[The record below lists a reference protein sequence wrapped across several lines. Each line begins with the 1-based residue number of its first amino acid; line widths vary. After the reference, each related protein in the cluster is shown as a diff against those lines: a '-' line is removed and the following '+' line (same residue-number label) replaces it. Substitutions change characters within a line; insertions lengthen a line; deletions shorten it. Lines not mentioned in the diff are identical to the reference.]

1 MTCPRLLVPFDNF
14 RSLIS
19 IELRYILDI
28 PSQLTAGMSQVK
40 CPQCKTIFEMDASGY
55 SDIVNQVRNEEFSN
69 ELSSRIKDIE
79 QSHATKV
86 QLAEQKISAEKEK
99 QILSLKNEIENIPS
113 KIELAKNQAMSVLQ
127 EEIFAK
133 DKQIQR
139 LKNERDAAQNGTK
152 LAVTEATND
161 LEKRIMVLKNEVQ
174 MTETKKELEIKQI
187 EQSNQT
193 ILSTKDEIIR
203 TKEQEIE
210 RIRDMKMK
218 MSVKEIG
225 EKLETWCQNQFNLV
239 RATAFPYAYFE
250 KDSKAM
256 KDDEESKGTKGDF
269 IFRDSDIHGTEF
281 ISIMFEMKDKM
292 EGTKGQTNESH
303 LSKLDKDRKKK
314 NCEYAVLVS
323 MLEPENDLYNS
334 GPVDMSH
341 KYEKMYVVRPQDFMM
356 ILSLIRNEARKSLEM
371 RNELAIVKSQ
381 NIDYENFENKLLEF
395 QQGFAKN
402 YSTAEKY
409 YEMAI
414 KDIDDTIKKLEK
426 IKKSLTTSGR
436 QLRLANDKTQDLSIK
451 KLTRGNPTMRA
462 KFEEINSSDE

>member
-1 MTCPRLLVPFDNF
+1 
-14 RSLIS
+14 
-19 IELRYILDI
+19 
-28 PSQLTAGMSQVK
+28 
-40 CPQCKTIFEMDASGY
+40 MDASGY

-69 ELSSRIKDIE
+69 ELSLRIKDIE

-99 QILSLKNEIENIPS
+99 QILSLKNEVENIPS
-113 KIELAKNQAMSVLQ
+113 KIELAKNQAMSELQ

-174 MTETKKELEIKQI
+174 MTETRKELEIKQI

-303 LSKLDKDRKKK
+303 LSKLDKDRKK
-314 NCEYAVLVS
+314 E
-323 MLEPENDLYNS
+323 
-334 GPVDMSH
+334 
-341 KYEKMYVVRPQDFMM
+341 
-356 ILSLIRNEARKSLEM
+356 
-371 RNELAIVKSQ
+371 EL
-381 NIDYENFENKLLEF
+381 
-395 QQGFAKN
+395 
-402 YSTAEKY
+402 
-409 YEMAI
+409 
-414 KDIDDTIKKLEK
+414 
-426 IKKSLTTSGR
+426 
-436 QLRLANDKTQDLSIK
+436 
-451 KLTRGNPTMRA
+451 
-462 KFEEINSSDE
+462 